1 MVAFHT
7 TFVES
12 NSAGFHLRILPLQIG
27 GESSSSVSKPMNPRG
42 KPIEQTT
49 AVLVLLGVALFA
61 VTPHVV
67 VRAENPSPFPD
78 PAILQTGDLIWPKKP
93 GAIVPYN
100 SRPGEAS
107 TGDRNRW
114 ETEKRGYLTEL
125 KKKPNPTDEEKRRY
139 SLLQG
144 MTYDQF
150 AGQYLENRQPDAAAP
165 LSTGVG
171 SVGHVG
177 IIQIQNGIP
186 TVVEAMVGFGVRRL
200 TYADW
205 TKQRPGELVW
215 LARLKDLSPEKRV
228 AIADEAASYI
238 GRPYRFWNFNL
249 EDDSG
254 FYCSKLAWLS
264 ILKGAGFPP
273 DDQLNPHRVL
283 WFSPKQLMG
292 SHHLQFIVNP
302 GNYGMPI
309 RP

>member
-1 MVAFHT
+1 VLRSENVVGIGSIARLTVILVAVFNVAFHT
-7 TFVES
+7 TFEQS
-12 NSAGFHLRILPLQIG
+12 NSTGFHLRILPLQIG

-150 AGQYLENRQPDAAAP
+150 AGQYLETVNRTRQR
-165 LSTGVG
+165 
-171 SVGHVG
+171 H
-177 IIQIQNGIP
+177 
-186 TVVEAMVGFGVRRL
+186 
-200 TYADW
+200 Y
-205 TKQRPGELVW
+205 RPGLV
-215 LARLKDLSPEKRV
+215 RSDMSV
-228 AIADEAASYI
+228 S
-238 GRPYRFWNFNL
+238 
-249 EDDSG
+249 
-254 FYCSKLAWLS
+254 SKSKMEYL
-264 ILKGAGFPP
+264 P
-273 DDQLNPHRVL
+273 
-283 WFSPKQLMG
+283 
-292 SHHLQFIVNP
+292 
-302 GNYGMPI
+302 
-309 RP
+309 